1 MDDSDER
8 LLLNNGAAVPQLII
22 NPAQPSDSGDYS
34 CSAQNS
40 VGESKS
46 ANTFHLEV
54 ICKKLA
60 VYNVVI
66 ILHF

>member
-46 ANTFHLEV
+46 ANIFHLEV
-54 ICKKLA
+54 ICKKLP